1 MPTVFTHPAPV
12 LAAGFALG
20 SNVISLRLLIAAF
33 IFSIL
38 PDFDVVAFKLGIAY
52 ADAWGHRGASHS
64 LIFALGAGVFGFLIA
79 PLLHSSRKAAF
90 FMLFG
95 AVATH
100 ILLDAMTSGGLGV
113 AVFWPWDESRYFLP
127 WRPIRVSP
135 IAPAQFFSARG
146 AQVILSELK
155 WVWLPGFSL
164 ALVIFLTRKACR
176 K

>member
-1 MPTVFTHPAPV
+1 MPTVFTHPAPI

-20 SNVISLRLLIAAF
+20 SSIVSPRLLLAALF
-33 IFSIL
+33 FSIL
-38 PDFDVVAFKLGIAY
+38 PDLDVIAFKLGIPY
-52 ADAWGHRGASHS
+52 ADAWGHRGATHS
-64 LIFALGAGVFGFLIA
+64 LVFALGAGVFGFLCA
-79 PLLHSSRKAAF
+79 PLLKSTRKTAF
-90 FMLFG
+90 LMLFG
-95 AVATH
+95 AVALH

-135 IAPAQFFSARG
+135 IAPSQFLSGRG
-146 AQVILSELK
+146 AQVLLSELR
-155 WVWLPGFSL
+155 WVWLPFFSL

>member
-20 SNVISLRLLIAAF
+20 QNVISLRLLLAGLIC
-33 IFSIL
+33 SIL
-38 PDFDVVAFKLGIAY
+38 PDLDVVTFKLGIAY
-52 ADAWGHRGASHS
+52 ADTWGHRGASHS
-64 LIFALGAGVFGFLIA
+64 LLFALGAGVFGFLAA
-79 PLLHSSRKAAF
+79 PLLKSKRKTAF
-90 FMLFG
+90 LLLSG
-95 AVATH
+95 AVAMH

-113 AVFWPWDESRYFLP
+113 AFFWPWDETRYFLP

-135 IAPAQFFSARG
+135 LALDKFFSTRG

-155 WVWLPGFSL
+155 WVWLPFFSL

-176 K
+176 R